1 MDKPRILVVDD
12 EEYTCTVM
20 KRLLSKKG
28 YDVLIARN
36 GYEAVSVCKREDVDL
51 ALLDQRMP
59 GISGIETLKEIKSI
73 NPAIS
78 VVMMTGYAT
87 VKEAVKAMKLGAYT
101 YLTKPFDNIE
111 EVEVIID
118 NALREKSLKDENRY
132 LKSQLHDSFSFKGII
147 GKSKGVSKVIELVKK
162 VAPLDSTIL
171 LYGETGTGKELIAR
185 TIHQNSSRAG
195 KKFIALNCGAIPESL
210 LESSLFGYEK
220 GAFTGAVRTTP
231 GYFEEANGGTLFL
244 DEITDTS
251 PKLQSSLLRVLQE
264 REFFRIG
271 GTERIKTDFRLI
283 AATNCDI
290 EGMVKKGT
298 FREDLY
304 YRINVI
310 PINIPPL
317 RERKE
322 DIRFLAN
329 HFLEKFNNKM
339 GKRAGPFSFEAIN
352 ILEEAE
358 WKGNVRELE
367 NTVERVVALKGEG
380 AVESWDLPSNVTSS
394 KPQASHPS
402 YSELP
407 YQNAKEN
414 FEKRYLEELLIKTGH
429 NISKIAQDSG
439 IPRQNLYLKLKKYGL
454 R

>member
-87 VKEAVKAMKLGAYT
+87 VEEAVKAMKLGAYT

-185 TIHQNSSRAG
+185 TIHQKSSRAD

-271 GTERIKTDFRLI
+271 GSERIKTDFRLI

-380 AVESWDLPSNVTSS
+380 AVESWDLPSSLTSS

-407 YQNAKEN
+407 YQKAKEN
-414 FEKRYLEELLIKTGH
+414 FEKRYLEELLMKTGH

>member
-87 VKEAVKAMKLGAYT
+87 VEEAVKAMKLGAYT

>member
-1 MDKPRILVVDD
+1 MERPRVLIVDD
-12 EEYTCTVM
+12 EEYTCTVIS
-20 KRLLSKKG
+20 RLLSEKG

-36 GYEAVSVCKREDVDL
+36 GYEAISACKKEDVDL

-59 GISGIETLKEIKSI
+59 GISGIDTLKEIKGI

-87 VKEAVKAMKLGAYT
+87 VEEAVKAMRLGAYT
-101 YLTKPFDNIE
+101 YLTKPFENLE
-111 EVEVIID
+111 EVDVIID
-118 NALREKSLKDENRY
+118 NALREKSLMDENLY
-132 LKSQLHDSFSFKGII
+132 LKSQLQDSLSFKGII
-147 GKSKGVSKVIELVKK
+147 GKSKGIAKVIELVKK
-162 VAPLDSTIL
+162 VAPLDSTIF

-185 TIHQNSSRAG
+185 TIHQNSLRADRR
-195 KKFIALNCGAIPESL
+195 FIALNCGAVPESL

-220 GAFTGAVRTTP
+220 GAFTGAVKTTP
-231 GYFEEANGGTLFL
+231 GYFEEADGGTLFL

-271 GTERIKTDFRLI
+271 GTKRITTDFRLI

-322 DIRFLAN
+322 DIGFLAN
-329 HFLEKFNNKM
+329 HFLERFNNKL
-339 GKRAGPFSFEAIN
+339 GRRAGPFSSEAIN

-367 NTVERVVALKGEG
+367 NYVERVVALKGEG
-380 AVESWDLPSNVTSS
+380 AVEAWDLPSNLTSS
-394 KPQASHPS
+394 KSRASHPS

-407 YQNAKEN
+407 YQKAKEN

-439 IPRQNLYLKLKKYGL
+439 IPRQNLYPKLKKYGL
-454 R
+454 K

>member
-59 GISGIETLKEIKSI
+59 GISGIETLKEIKRI

-87 VKEAVKAMKLGAYT
+87 VEEAVKAMKLGAYT

>member
-87 VKEAVKAMKLGAYT
+87 VEEAVKAMKLGAYT

-271 GTERIKTDFRLI
+271 GTERIKTDFRLM

-414 FEKRYLEELLIKTGH
+414 FEKRNLEELLIKTGH